1 MKDTKSAINLNRFKN
16 LIKNIYYSEE
26 LEQLILLKSFEASTN
41 KSEQI
46 FYMST
51 KGPNYEVKELSK
63 EFADQNVT
71 IIGTMYKSK
80 SNKDIVLLFALIESQ
95 NLVVFELDKKT
106 FKTVKTKEMEGRE
119 YRTIF
124 DKENI
129 RKEDIYL
136 QKDSKIIIVK
146 FPDSDQYKII
156 FDFVEEAK
164 IQNDEDVII
173 TDKGR
178 LLQVA
183 NNKLFFLN

>member
-1 MKDTKSAINLNRFKN
+1 
-16 LIKNIYYSEE
+16 
-26 LEQLILLKSFEASTN
+26 
-41 KSEQI
+41 
-46 FYMST
+46 
-51 KGPNYEVKELSK
+51 
-63 EFADQNVT
+63 
-71 IIGTMYKSK
+71 
-80 SNKDIVLLFALIESQ
+80 
-95 NLVVFELDKKT
+95 
-106 FKTVKTKEMEGRE
+106 MEGSE
-119 YRTIF
+119 NRTIF
-124 DKENI
+124 DEKENI
-129 RKEDIYL
+129 RKEDIYI